1 MTDHH
6 GSLRLGG
13 PRSRVPQNSMGE
25 SSLEMDVQGWGRG
38 GHLSLQREARVAKA
52 GRGQSARRA
61 QVQGFWARAGAA
73 PSSVPSW
80 GGTSLLL
87 QPGAAGGG
95 GAARRGVEVLQRAPG
110 PRVPTASKRDCLER
124 FGPQTLE
131 RIARDDHVICSTEH
145 SRIVP
150 LENGEVGPGAT
161 GGGVPT
167 RGRVAPP
174 LPQSD
179 PLPRVQIV
187 VSLVNGRPGARN
199 FSSSP
204 LLREFTKASNVRLRL
219 LRTNTLLG
227 HLMGKALR
235 DPTVTRRVRRGRGME
250 GLWGRQG
257 SAGAGG
263 HGTHWPPPPPPANS
277 TTTASRTLALAAAV
291 SAMATR
297 TSVMP
302 KTPQTPTGEAC
313 CPHLPHPLPSAGSG
327 RPGSTAHRVPRPAWP
342 PLASITLAVW

>member
-1 MTDHH
+1 M
-6 GSLRLGG
+6 
-13 PRSRVPQNSMGE
+13 
-25 SSLEMDVQGWGRG
+25 
-38 GHLSLQREARVAKA
+38 SLQREARVAKA

-87 QPGAAGGG
+87 QPGAAGVAGRPVG
-95 GAARRGVEVLQRAPG
+95 EWRCSSVLRGPASPQRPRGTAWSGSGRRRWSASRGTTTSSVPPSTRGSCPWRTARWAPG
-110 PRVPTASKRDCLER
+110 PQA
-124 FGPQTLE
+124 
-131 RIARDDHVICSTEH
+131 
-145 SRIVP
+145 
-150 LENGEVGPGAT
+150 
-161 GGGVPT
+161 GGVPT

-174 LPQSD
+174 LPRSD

-263 HGTHWPPPPPPANS
+263 HGTHCPPPPPPANS